1 MPINHLFNHPYTKI
15 DFLMKTLN
23 VSRPSAAKYL
33 DELTEGGFLHKEKI
47 GRSNY
52 YINIALTD
60 ILMPRSIRHVLLL
73 PSESLLC
80 HKPIKR

>member
-52 YINIALTD
+52 YINIT
-60 ILMPRSIRHVLLL
+60 LMNILL
-73 PSESLLC
+73 PQETVS
-80 HKPIKR
+80 